1 MKIREK
7 LSDYVKL
14 NGRINGEFD
23 KNEDGSDNYIEFGEE
38 DIDRILFRVN
48 LDWVYVLEKNFYL
61 DKGFKIKNLN
71 LK

>member
-1 MKIREK
+1 M
-7 LSDYVKL
+7 SDYVKL

>member
-1 MKIREK
+1 M
-7 LSDYVKL
+7 SDYVKL

-71 LK
+71 FK